1 MSEEKTQ
8 VADINTSRY
17 DFKYEESD
25 KDFYMVD
32 KGLDEELVLRI
43 SEEKKDPEW
52 VKELRL
58 KLYDQLVAQKDR
70 FAGNEWMK
78 RQLLEGKKL

>member
-25 KDFYMVD
+25 KDFYKVD

-43 SEEKKDPEW
+43 SEEK
-52 VKELRL
+52 
-58 KLYDQLVAQKDR
+58 
-70 FAGNEWMK
+70 
-78 RQLLEGKKL
+78 

>member
-25 KDFYMVD
+25 KDLYKVD

-58 KLYDQLVAQKDR
+58 KSLKIFNGLKDPDW
-70 FAGNEWMK
+70 GPDISDLDV
-78 RQLLEGKKL
+78 Q